1 MADSLEKMEARIREL
16 EKQREKGK
24 DVPELDRLYKQMNNM
39 TQKANKEVS
48 EYATGEQ
55 PSNKYEDTMRLRR
68 AVRSGI
74 EGKPNND
81 RINMDTYVPG
91 FEKGRTIDTEEGM
104 KGLRE
109 AENELK
115 RETSRGGK
123 DTSLRGKIREITGMK
138 KGGSV
143 KSASARA
150 DGCAIRGKTRA

>member
-1 MADSLEKMEARIREL
+1 MADKEK
-16 EKQREKGK
+16 
-24 DVPELDRLYKQMNNM
+24 D
-39 TQKANKEVS
+39 
-48 EYATGEQ
+48 
-55 PSNKYEDTMRLRR
+55 YEDTMRLRR
-68 AVRSGI
+68 AIRSGI
-74 EGKPNND
+74 EGKANND
-81 RINMDTYVPG
+81 RLNLDTYVPG

>member
-1 MADSLEKMEARIREL
+1 MADNLAKMEARIREL
-16 EKQREKGK
+16 EAQREKGK
-24 DVPELDRLYKQMNNM
+24 DVPELDRLYKQMDSM
-39 TQKANKEVS
+39 TKKAHKE
-48 EYATGEQ
+48 ATE
-55 PSNKYEDTMRLRR
+55 YEDTMRLRK

-104 KGLRE
+104 KGLKE

-138 KGGSV
+138 KGGAV